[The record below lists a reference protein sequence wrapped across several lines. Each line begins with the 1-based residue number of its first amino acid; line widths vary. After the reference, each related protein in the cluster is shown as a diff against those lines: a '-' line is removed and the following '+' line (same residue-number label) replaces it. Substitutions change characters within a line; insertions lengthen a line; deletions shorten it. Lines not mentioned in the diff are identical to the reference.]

1 MSRSKHV
8 RFQQVAVIT
17 AVAVALIAYWFVLQV
32 RHRAADSAIECVR
45 GWQSDVVL
53 SEGRLA
59 REATVCEEVGKRDDH
74 PWSTVAVLA
83 LLGYVAGGFGFTVG
97 YATGLRKGLDGK
109 AATPP

>member
-17 AVAVALIAYWFVLQV
+17 AIAVALIAYWFVLQV

-59 REATVCEEVGKRDDH
+59 REATVCEEVGKHDDH

-83 LLGYVAGGFGFTVG
+83 LLGYVAGGFGFIVG
-97 YATGLRKGLDGK
+97 YSTGLRTTLGGSG
-109 AATPP
+109 AP